1 MNVIFKF
8 MFERLTDPLGLPINA
23 LYEYTIL
30 AVIDLIAYGITYIKV
45 GDMYHSGMISGR
57 TEGSFFHWV
66 IRAFL
71 FILIWLGVFGII
83 QSYYFVTANWQIVLM
98 IAGSVVGTAM
108 FCILAVKAMR
118 FAKKQ
123 MSMIDADMQMNTK

>member
-23 LYEYTIL
+23 LYEYIIL
-30 AVIDLIAYGITYIKV
+30 AVIGAVAYGVSYRKV
-45 GDMYHSGMISGR
+45 GDMYHNGMISGR

-71 FILIWLGVFGII
+71 FVLMWLGVYGII
-83 QSYYFVTANWQIVLM
+83 QGYYLVTANWQIILM
-98 IAGSVVGTAM
+98 IAGSVAGAAMLCVLAVTAM
-108 FCILAVKAMR
+108 GF
-118 FAKKQ
+118 FKKHRTVNGN
-123 MSMIDADMQMNTK
+123 A